1 MPDTPSPRQN
11 RLLAALPATDYEH
24 LSPNLE
30 VVQMPFA
37 EIIHES
43 GWQFRHIYFPTN
55 AVVSLLCVME
65 DGASAEITGVGNEG
79 MIGIAVFTGGNNHA
93 PSRHGTVRRPCLSN
107 ASAGADE

>member
-79 MIGIAVFTGGNNHA
+79 MIGIAVFTGG
-93 PSRHGTVRRPCLSN
+93 
-107 ASAGADE
+107 E